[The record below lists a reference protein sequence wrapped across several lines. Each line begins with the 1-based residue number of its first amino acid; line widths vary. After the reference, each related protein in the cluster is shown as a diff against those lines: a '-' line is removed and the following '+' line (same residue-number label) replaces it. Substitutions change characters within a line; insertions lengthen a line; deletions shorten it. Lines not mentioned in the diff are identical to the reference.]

1 MFATRVR
8 VYKRMEDFIMSKM
21 FYNKRRNYHNHLLF
35 TVIERKP
42 AVFITGTIILAI
54 MILAM
59 GILSTN
65 VSAKKIPFR
74 EKTVVSVK
82 IEEGDTLWSIASQ
95 YITEE
100 YQDMNTYIKE
110 IKKTNGLF
118 EDTIHE
124 GKYIIVPYF
133 KTKEVANSSW

>member
-1 MFATRVR
+1 MG
-8 VYKRMEDFIMSKM
+8 KM
-21 FYNKRRNYHNHLLF
+21 FYNKRRNYNNHLLF
-35 TVIERKP
+35 TAIEWKP
-42 AVFITGTIILAI
+42 AVFITGAIILTI

-65 VSAKKIPFR
+65 VSAEKVPFR
-74 EKTVVSVK
+74 EKTVVSIK
-82 IEEGDTLWSIASQ
+82 IEEGDTLWSIASR

-100 YQDMNTYIKE
+100 YKDMNTYIKE

-124 GKYIIVPYF
+124 GKYIIVPYY
-133 KTKEVANSSW
+133 TTNEVAYNSR